1 MLRLS
6 RALRAQHC
14 PYAILGVAQ
23 NASTED
29 IKRAFQERAKITHPD
44 VVKGRDKHFREMVD
58 AYRILRDPRKRAEHD
73 REVAKQRGE
82 PDLSDG
88 WPRGEGQGLSEAARA
103 KLYNYPVGGTGPR
116 ARSQHRY
123 SGQGAAGM
131 QGSSPLQ
138 EVAPMLFFA
147 LLGCLFAYKHYQAND
162 ESKLRSELYSARAPA
177 FSSKKKAEEAVP
189 PDSRATEPTAI
200 RPAEEAF
207 QGSQNLLSP
216 TELSDDADKMVWAYY
231 NPFSA
236 VWHRLPD
243 GFEPPASMDL
253 TAWHKK
259 HIESKEWNRLFAEG
273 KLAEIIPRGGL
284 KVRYVPMWDT
294 HEPVLVKD
302 PVTKKTVQFSERLH
316 RSRSQAHAQP
326 CEVRF

>member
-1 MLRLS
+1 
-6 RALRAQHC
+6 
-14 PYAILGVAQ
+14 
-23 NASTED
+23 
-29 IKRAFQERAKITHPD
+29 
-44 VVKGRDKHFREMVD
+44 
-58 AYRILRDPRKRAEHD
+58 
-73 REVAKQRGE
+73 
-82 PDLSDG
+82 
-88 WPRGEGQGLSEAARA
+88 
-103 KLYNYPVGGTGPR
+103 
-116 ARSQHRY
+116 
-123 SGQGAAGM
+123 M

-162 ESKLRSELYSARAPA
+162 ESKLRSERYTARAPA
-177 FSSKKKAEEAVP
+177 FSSKKKAEEAAP

-200 RPAEEAF
+200 RPAEEDLR
-207 QGSQNLLSP
+207 GSQNLLSP
-216 TELSDDADKMVWAYY
+216 AELSDDADKMVWAYY

-294 HEPVLVKD
+294 HEPVLVK
-302 PVTKKTVQFSERLH
+302 ER
-316 RSRSQAHAQP
+316 
-326 CEVRF
+326 C